1 MINSHS
7 RISSLLL
14 NKRGEGYINTGMKV
28 IIAVVIGA
36 LILGGIY
43 MLFANDGGVL
53 SQMEDSVDGM
63 MDYSG
68 GDAGVR
74 MKNNSTYAKDL
85 QYSPD
90 GVRWQ
95 TAVISECEPD
105 AIIQEYISRGEVY
118 CAVMRD
124 SKGVHII
131 SSLDNGAT
139 WDKRRTWASN
149 YTVTLYWNSNK
160 NCFAGAYENINFSQP
175 ILSSDGVIWRDDGP
189 GWDLNW

>member
-7 RISSLLL
+7 RISSPLL

-43 MLFANDGGVL
+43 MLFSNDGGVL

-68 GDAGVR
+68 GKAGVR
-74 MKNNSTYAKDL
+74 MKDESVYAKDM
-85 QYSPD
+85 QYSVD
-90 GVRWQ
+90 GIKWRSVQ
-95 TAVISECEPD
+95 IAECED
-105 AIIQEYISRGEVY
+105 GATIEDYASHGNVH

-124 SKGVHII
+124 STGVHII

-139 WDKRRTWASN
+139 WEKRRTWSSDLEVDVSWHESSN
-149 YTVTLYWNSNK
+149 TFRGGYGNHNYYQGLK
-160 NCFAGAYENINFSQP
+160 
-175 ILSSDGVIWRDDGP
+175 SSDGVMWKEDGP
-189 GWDLNW
+189 SWDLNW